1 MFSNMASAGSQM
13 AGSITIDGTSY
24 AITRRTGDNQV
35 FGNFTIPEGYTAVF
49 YALAVSSGGGDRQ
62 INLVSGDYRQELNV
76 PGGSGA
82 YQRLESEPL
91 EPGTYS
97 IEREGSSNVRL
108 GIVVIRLI
116 ASGSGTGL
124 TTPDAVPSAQKILR
138 EGRLLILRDGK
149 VYDIN
154 GCLIY

>member
-1 MFSNMASAGSQM
+1 MLFRS
-13 AGSITIDGTSY
+13 
-24 AITRRTGDNQV
+24 
-35 FGNFTIPEGYTAVF
+35 
-49 YALAVSSGGGDRQ
+49 GGDRQ

-97 IEREGSSNVRL
+97 IEREGSSNVRM

-124 TTPDAVPSAQKILR
+124 TTPEENDAARKVLR
-138 EGRLLILRDGK
+138 HGQVVIERGDRTYDLMGRPLSR
-149 VYDIN
+149 
-154 GCLIY
+154 